1 MNVATSLLLRCKCEN
16 LSHLSHDG
24 VEVAVP
30 QPPLFLQAV
39 KEALKVAH
47 LWQIVE
53 LAGDTRH
60 KCSFHKLSKYP
71 SISTAGCQIV
81 SLE

>member
-1 MNVATSLLLRCKCEN
+1 MATSLLMELRCKCEN

-30 QPPLFLQAV
+30 KAPLFLQAV

-53 LAGDTRH
+53 EELAGDLGHH
-60 KCSFHKLSKYP
+60 KSP
-71 SISTAGCQIV
+71 
-81 SLE
+81 